1 MIEIRDDQVQLGRPA
16 TSMQRSALDLAFEA
30 LPEAQRVAAVGDL
43 LGGVARGERSLDGL
57 FAAWTDQQI
66 LAAVWTELQAGR
78 AAGLWPPRAS
88 DRARNNLA
96 DDLLQS
102 ALAHLEATPA
112 TLVQCLLNTEVG
124 DDAERLRRAGFE
136 HSCDLLFLVSHAGHF
151 PTAPVAGHLTFVPFD
166 LRNLDRMAAIVE
178 LTYRGSLDCPA
189 LDCRRD
195 PRDVVEGYRASCR
208 DDLSHWFIVKT
219 ADDDVGC
226 LLLARDERQPSWELV
241 YMGLA
246 PAVRGRGWGIDV
258 VRYAQW
264 LVRQQAGERLVL
276 AVDAINEPALRIYA
290 AAGFTAWDR
299 RSVFL
304 KFFPPRGERLP
315 SH

>member
-1 MIEIRDDQVQLGRPA
+1 MIEISDDQLHIGQPPPP
-16 TSMQRSALDLAFEA
+16 MQRCALELACEA
-30 LPEAQRVAAVGDL
+30 LPEAQRVAAIDDL
-43 LGGVARGERSLDGL
+43 LGGIARGERSLDGL
-57 FAAWTDQQI
+57 VAAWTDQQI
-66 LAAVWTELQAGR
+66 LAAVWSELHAGR

-88 DRARNNLA
+88 DLARKNLA

-102 ALAHLEATPA
+102 LLAQLESTPV
-112 TLVQCLLNTEVG
+112 TLVQCLLNTDVG

-151 PTAPVAGHLTFVPFD
+151 PTAPVASHLTFLPFHPG
-166 LRNLDRMAAIVE
+166 NLDRMAAIVE

-189 LDCRRD
+189 IDRRRD
-195 PRDVVEGYRASCR
+195 PRDVVEGYRATSGN
-208 DDLSHWFIVKT
+208 DLSHWLIVAT
-219 ADDDVGC
+219 ADGDVGC
-226 LLLARDERQPSWELV
+226 LLLARDQRQPSWELV

-246 PAVRGRGWGIDV
+246 PEARGRGWGIEV

-264 LVRQQAGERLVL
+264 MVRKQGGERLVL
-276 AVDAINEPALRIYA
+276 AVDATNEPALRIYA

-304 KFFPPRGERLP
+304 KFFSSGGDRLP